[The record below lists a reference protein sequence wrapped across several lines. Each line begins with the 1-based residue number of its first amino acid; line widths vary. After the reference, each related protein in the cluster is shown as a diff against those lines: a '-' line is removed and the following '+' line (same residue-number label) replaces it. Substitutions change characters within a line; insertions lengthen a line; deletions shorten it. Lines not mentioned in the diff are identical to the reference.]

1 VALAPAALLAA
12 LTTFAPAWAVLE
24 PSQEAPD
31 PTVSAEAATGVE
43 EPILG
48 AEEAAPVEKLAT
60 IAFTSDAPCSLLVGG
75 ISMGSLEPGTPLEVP
90 VESLTV
96 QVLATATAVPLATW
110 SEDLVLEPDEV
121 RAIAIPMLE
130 TIEDQR
136 KKERREQ
143 TFRDLDRGWMWGR
156 RDNGRDIAWA
166 GASAYCES
174 LDLGGF
180 DNWRLPALDELQSLE
195 AMWSLKVNKIAD
207 QIFLSSCC
215 LWSSTE
221 GSERGAWNLDF
232 RFRRAFEVN
241 RTLSFG
247 LRSLCM
253 REMTADELA
262 ESRLAADPKERKRRL
277 KERRQRLDERK
288 KRKAEKARAKKQPEA
303 QKPPS

>member
-1 VALAPAALLAA
+1 MALAPVALLAA
-12 LTTFAPAWAVLE
+12 LTAFAPARAVLE
-24 PSQEAPD
+24 LSQEAPD
-31 PTVSAEAATGVE
+31 STVSTEAATGVE
-43 EPILG
+43 EPIL
-48 AEEAAPVEKLAT
+48 APEEAAPVAKLAT
-60 IAFTSDAPCSLLVGG
+60 IAFTTDAPCSLLVGG
-75 ISMGSLEPGTPLEVP
+75 IAIGSIEPGASLEVP
-90 VESLTV
+90 VESLAV
-96 QVLATATAVPLATW
+96 QVSATATAVPLATW

-130 TIEDQR
+130 AIEDQR

-143 TFRDLDRGWMWGR
+143 TYRDLDRGWMWGR

-166 GASAYCES
+166 GAGAYCES

-180 DNWRLPALDELQSLE
+180 DNWRLPALDELQTLE

-241 RTLSFG
+241 RSLSFG
-247 LRSLCM
+247 LRALCL
-253 REMTADELA
+253 REMTTDELA

-277 KERRQRLDERK
+277 EERRQRLDERK
-288 KRKAEKARAKKQPEA
+288 RRKAEKARAKRLPET
-303 QKPPS
+303 QEPPS